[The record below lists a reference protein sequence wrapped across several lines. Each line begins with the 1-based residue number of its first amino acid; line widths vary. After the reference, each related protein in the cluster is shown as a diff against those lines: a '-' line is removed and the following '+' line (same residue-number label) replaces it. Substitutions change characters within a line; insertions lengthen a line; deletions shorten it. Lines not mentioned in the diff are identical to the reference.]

1 MTGESDAPTMLN
13 MATEA
18 VHETTEAVQATTRS
32 ITRAIEA
39 VRRPGGFLG
48 ELARLTRGA
57 PVQELAKC
65 ATETSSGLL
74 WQL

>member
-39 VRRPGGFLG
+39 GRRPGGLLG

-57 PVQELAKC
+57 PVQSLAT
-65 ATETSSGLL
+65 AFLLGLIIARGR
-74 WQL
+74 